1 MQKTIL
7 IVDFE
12 QESGEKIR
20 AALQSE
26 GFLLLMASDG
36 YEALSLFESQT
47 PDLVITTALL
57 PKLNGFE
64 LCKKIT
70 SGELGQTRPVIMYS
84 DIYRA
89 ERYRKEAMAGCGALE
104 FLDQPVPKWQL
115 MKAIK
120 SSFSE
125 IPVGMGSPTGLD
137 SSSSPREDSV
147 HLSLA
152 KSSQAL
158 VATEDPLGVA
168 RLFEEAKPAPT
179 ASTPLPE
186 LETQVPD
193 HPATGRS
200 SSSGIDDS
208 EIDVAVDACWLDL
221 DEESRHRDEQLAR
234 QFEQQ
239 LIDEGGNILEFESSP
254 GERTA
259 GAANPGG
266 EQGPQIFELDEIK
279 LVAAQVAGNKAQET
293 QETSSA
299 TQAAE
304 PASGVCSVF
313 SSAKTR
319 VSSNWQRLAVLGAL
333 LLLAGLILLLINR

>member
-12 QESGEKIR
+12 QESGESIR

-26 GFLLLMASDG
+26 GFRLLMASDG
-36 YEALSLFESQT
+36 CEALSLFESQT
-47 PDLVITTALL
+47 PDLVLTTALL

-89 ERYRKEAMAGCGALE
+89 EKYRKEAMAGCGALE

-115 MKAIK
+115 MRAVK

-125 IPVGMGSPTGLD
+125 IPIGIGSRTGLD
-137 SSSSPREDSV
+137 SSGLPLEDSA
-147 HLSLA
+147 HPSLA
-152 KSSQAL
+152 KSSQIH

-168 RLFEEAKPAPT
+168 RLFETAKPAPT

-186 LETQVPD
+186 LEPQVPD
-193 HPATGRS
+193 HPATRPS

-208 EIDVAVDACWLDL
+208 EIDAAVDACRLDL
-221 DEESRHRDEQLAR
+221 DEESHQRDEHLAR

-239 LIDEGGNILEFESSP
+239 LIDEGGSILEFESSP
-254 GERTA
+254 GGRTA

-266 EQGPQIFELDEIK
+266 EQEPQVFELDEIK
-279 LVAAQVAGNKAQET
+279 LVAAQVAGNRAH
-293 QETSSA
+293 ETSSA
-299 TQAAE
+299 AQAAE
-304 PASGVCSVF
+304 PPSGVF
-313 SSAKTR
+313 SPVSSDKTR
-319 VSSNWQRLAVLGAL
+319 VSSNWQRLAVLGAF
-333 LLLAGLILLLINR
+333 LLLAGLIFLLVSR